1 MHQPPVRFTYR
12 LLSYLISTI
21 IAGQPLLPAVGAVI
35 TPQNGAG
42 MDKAANGV
50 PVVNIATPNGAG
62 ISHNRF
68 TDYNVGKE
76 GLILNNATGKLNPT
90 QLGGLIQ
97 NNPNLKAG
105 GEAKGIIN
113 EVTGGNRSLLQGYT
127 EVAGKAANVMV
138 ANPYGITCDGCGF
151 INTPHATL
159 TTGKP
164 VMNADGSLQALEVT
178 EGSITINGAGL
189 DGTRSDAV
197 SIIARATEVNA
208 ALHAKDLT
216 VTAGANRITADGRV
230 SALKGEGDVPKVAVD
245 TGALGGM
252 YARRIHLTSTE
263 SGVGVNLGNL
273 YAREGDIIL
282 NSAGKLV
289 LKNSLAG
296 GNTTVTGTNVSLS
309 GDNKAGGN
317 LSVTGTTGLTL
328 NQSRLVTDKNLVL
341 SSSGQIVQ
349 NGGELTAGQNA
360 MLSAQHLNQTSGTVN
375 AAENVTLT
383 TTDDTTLKGRSVA
396 GKTLTVSSGSLNNG
410 GTLVAGRDA
419 TVKTGTF
426 SNTGAVQGNGLK
438 VTATDLTSTGSIKS
452 GSTLDISVRNATL
465 SGDAGAKDSARV
477 TVSGTLSGAKE
488 LVVSAD
494 TLTTT
499 EKSVTNSDGNL
510 MLNSASSTLA
520 GETSAGGT
528 VSVKGNSLKTTT
540 TAQTQGNS
548 VSVDVQNAQLDGTQA
563 ARDILT
569 LNASEKLTHS
579 GKSSAPS
586 LSLSAPELTSS
597 GVLVASALNTQ
608 SQTLTNSGLLQ
619 GEASLTVNTQRLDN
633 QQNGTLYSAA
643 DLTLDIP
650 DIRNSGLITG
660 DNGLTLN
667 TASLSN
673 PGKIT
678 ADTLNVRA
686 TTLDGDGLLQG
697 AGALALAGDTLS
709 QGRNGRWLTAG
720 DLSLRG
726 KTLNTAGTTQGQ
738 NLTVQADNW
747 ANSGSVL
754 ATGNLLLRQPVS

>member
-1 MHQPPVRFTYR
+1 MGLFCSVSLKMDVASPLR
-12 LLSYLISTI
+12 LSAALQHSCQRLDDRSGYPQ
-21 IAGQPLLPAVGAVI
+21 IAGQLLCEP
-35 TPQNGAG
+35 
-42 MDKAANGV
+42 
-50 PVVNIATPNGAG
+50 
-62 ISHNRF
+62 
-68 TDYNVGKE
+68 
-76 GLILNNATGKLNPT
+76 
-90 QLGGLIQ
+90 
-97 NNPNLKAG
+97 
-105 GEAKGIIN
+105 
-113 EVTGGNRSLLQGYT
+113 LQG
-127 EVAGKAANVMV
+127 
-138 ANPYGITCDGCGF
+138 
-151 INTPHATL
+151 
-159 TTGKP
+159 
-164 VMNADGSLQALEVT
+164 AL
-178 EGSITINGAGL
+178 S
-189 DGTRSDAV
+189 
-197 SIIARATEVNA
+197 
-208 ALHAKDLT
+208 
-216 VTAGANRITADGRV
+216 
-230 SALKGEGDVPKVAVD
+230 
-245 TGALGGM
+245 
-252 YARRIHLTSTE
+252 
-263 SGVGVNLGNL
+263 
-273 YAREGDIIL
+273 
-282 NSAGKLV
+282 
-289 LKNSLAG
+289 
-296 GNTTVTGTNVSLS
+296 
-309 GDNKAGGN
+309 
-317 LSVTGTTGLTL
+317 
-328 NQSRLVTDKNLVL
+328 
-341 SSSGQIVQ
+341 
-349 NGGELTAGQNA
+349 
-360 MLSAQHLNQTSGTVN
+360 TSGK
-375 AAENVTLT
+375 NVC
-383 TTDDTTLKGRSVA
+383 
-396 GKTLTVSSGSLNNG
+396 
-410 GTLVAGRDA
+410 
-419 TVKTGTF
+419 
-426 SNTGAVQGNGLK
+426 
-438 VTATDLTSTGSIKS
+438 KS
-452 GSTLDISVRNATL
+452 GSTLDISARNATL

-477 TVSGTLSGAKE
+477 TVSGTLENRGRLVSDDVLTLSATQINNSGTLSGAKE
-488 LVVSAD
+488 LVASAD

-697 AGALALAGDTLS
+697 AAALALAGDTLS
-709 QGRNGRWLTAG
+709 QGRHGRWLTAG

-726 KTLNTAGTTQGQ
+726 KTLNTAGTESHRAGGQ
-738 NLTVQADNW
+738 MGEPWFRA
-747 ANSGSVL
+747 
-754 ATGNLLLRQPVS
+754 GNR

>member
-1 MHQPPVRFTYR
+1 
-12 LLSYLISTI
+12 
-21 IAGQPLLPAVGAVI
+21 
-35 TPQNGAG
+35 
-42 MDKAANGV
+42 
-50 PVVNIATPNGAG
+50 
-62 ISHNRF
+62 
-68 TDYNVGKE
+68 
-76 GLILNNATGKLNPT
+76 
-90 QLGGLIQ
+90 
-97 NNPNLKAG
+97 
-105 GEAKGIIN
+105 
-113 EVTGGNRSLLQGYT
+113 
-127 EVAGKAANVMV
+127 
-138 ANPYGITCDGCGF
+138 
-151 INTPHATL
+151 
-159 TTGKP
+159 
-164 VMNADGSLQALEVT
+164 
-178 EGSITINGAGL
+178 
-189 DGTRSDAV
+189 
-197 SIIARATEVNA
+197 
-208 ALHAKDLT
+208 
-216 VTAGANRITADGRV
+216 
-230 SALKGEGDVPKVAVD
+230 
-245 TGALGGM
+245 
-252 YARRIHLTSTE
+252 
-263 SGVGVNLGNL
+263 
-273 YAREGDIIL
+273 
-282 NSAGKLV
+282 
-289 LKNSLAG
+289 
-296 GNTTVTGTNVSLS
+296 
-309 GDNKAGGN
+309 
-317 LSVTGTTGLTL
+317 
-328 NQSRLVTDKNLVL
+328 
-341 SSSGQIVQ
+341 
-349 NGGELTAGQNA
+349 
-360 MLSAQHLNQTSGTVN
+360 
-375 AAENVTLT
+375 
-383 TTDDTTLKGRSVA
+383 TTLKGRSVA
-396 GKTLTVSSGSLNNG
+396 GKILTVSSGSLNNG

-452 GSTLDISVRNATL
+452 GSTLDISARNATL

-477 TVSGTLSGAKE
+477 TVSGTLENRGRLVSDDVLTLSATQINNSGTLSGAKE
-488 LVVSAD
+488 LVASAD

-619 GEASLTVNTQRLDN
+619 GEASLTVNTQRFDN

-697 AGALALAGDTLS
+697 AAALALAGDTLS
-709 QGRNGRWLTAG
+709 QGSHGRWLTAG

-726 KTLNTAGTTQGQ
+726 
-738 NLTVQADNW
+738 
-747 ANSGSVL
+747 
-754 ATGNLLLRQPVS
+754 